1 MPLSRK
7 TLLAWSGV
15 EMYRS
20 GMVDDATDFHA
31 LRAGEED
38 AGYGVIADSVA
49 WQKWKC
55 TGPTFRVVVWMR
67 C

>member
-1 MPLSRK
+1 
-7 TLLAWSGV
+7 
-15 EMYRS
+15 MYRS